1 MPGRVS
7 GTITI
12 AGPPDDAPRLFG
24 KGTLRLTEADLGNA
38 PGFDVLYIAM
48 GKGADGGRGSLDLRL
63 EASNLYIDSIKYF
76 SKGTEVRGRGVIREA
91 YTIPQ
96 SPIEFIAIGSVRP
109 FSALKLPWASDVDDI
124 LNAVASN
131 VTTVIVDGTAADP
144 KRRLVPFSELTDSMK
159 SFIVG
164 DVKAETQTR

>member
-1 MPGRVS
+1 MNAVS
-7 GTITI
+7 VPSPTV
-12 AGPPDDAPRLFG
+12 AP
-24 KGTLRLTEADLGNA
+24 
-38 PGFDVLYIAM
+38 
-48 GKGADGGRGSLDLRL
+48 
-63 EASNLYIDSIKYF
+63 
-76 SKGTEVRGRGVIREA
+76 
-91 YTIPQ
+91 
-96 SPIEFIAIGSVRP
+96 
-109 FSALKLPWASDVDDI
+109 LKLPWASDVDDI